1 MNFTV
6 KILGTASALPMSSR
20 FPSAQVLDVR
30 GRLFLVDCGEGAQ
43 IRMRQCGVSYLGIE
57 AIFLSHL
64 HGDHFFG
71 IFGLLSTMVM
81 LGRTGRLDIYAPP
94 QFRSVLDFFLK
105 DFAGGLNFEICF
117 HSLSGNAPE
126 LIYENK
132 TLSVTAFPLN
142 HKMPCFG
149 FLFRE
154 QEPGLNVK
162 KWKIEQY
169 SLGIAEIAAAKRGE
183 DVVRGDQI
191 IPNDELTYIPYK
203 GRSYAYC
210 SDTAP
215 FPELPQWIKGVDL
228 LYHEATYPEEMASKA
243 ALRFHST
250 ASDAARCA
258 LSAGVGKLLIG
269 HYSSKYPDLSVFLS
283 QAREIF
289 PNTDLAQDKAVVEIP
304 LQKSSE

>member
-30 GRLFLVDCGEGAQ
+30 GRLFLIDCGEGAQ

-71 IFGLLSTMVM
+71 IFGLLSTMAM
-81 LGRTGRLDIYAPP
+81 LGRTGKLDIYAPP
-94 QFRSVLDFFLK
+94 QFQKVLDFFLD
-105 DFAGGLNFEICF
+105 DFSGGLNFEICF
-117 HSLSGNAPE
+117 HSLQMREPE
-126 LIYENK
+126 TIFECKALQVK
-132 TLSVTAFPLN
+132 AFPLN

-149 FLFRE
+149 FLFKE
-154 QEPGLNVK
+154 QDPGLNVK

-183 DVVRGDQI
+183 DVVRSEQV

-215 FPELPQWIKGVDL
+215 FPELTQWIKGVDL

-258 LSAGVGKLLIG
+258 QNAGVGKLLIG

-289 PNTDLAQDKAVVEIP
+289 PNTYLAEDKAVEEIP